1 VLLAV
6 ARISGETA
14 PLLFTA
20 LGNSSWSNDT
30 LQLGKNFSIS
40 YPAMDAPMASLPKVI
55 FDFAGSADDGL
66 HKLAWTGALI
76 ITFAVLTMSIL
87 ARLFESQKES

>member
-1 VLLAV
+1 MGAALDAAFQSSERTPDLVL
-6 ARISGETA
+6 SGHVHDYQR
-14 PLLFTA
+14 FTRTMA
-20 LGNSSWSNDT
+20 DGRKVPYVVIGNGGYDN
-30 LQLGKNFSIS
+30 
-40 YPAMDAPMASLPKVI
+40 
-55 FDFAGSADDGL
+55 L